1 MHSKRLYYNLNIF
14 QDTRIEMY
22 VKNVLDSLHQ

>member
-14 QDTRIEMY
+14 QDMRIEMY